1 MGNTS
6 MKILEG
12 QHTKVVLNNGM
23 ELTALIQVHSRLI
36 QVAIRKYTIYMLLH
50 EGHQTILNQRA
61 GGSQSRMGS

>member
-50 EGHQTILNQRA
+50 DV
-61 GGSQSRMGS
+61 